1 MSDIFTSN
9 ILHTVV
15 QLQPSEFNDSI
26 DQTILD
32 KLRNKVEGKCDRNG
46 YIKPG
51 STEIVKRSLGQV
63 LQGNFNGSCN
73 FRISFKVD
81 ICNPVEGMVVKVIVK
96 NINKMGLFCEL
107 HNIEPSPL
115 SIILAK
121 QHHLKSDKF
130 ENIKMNSI
138 IQVEIIGVKFDYN
151 DTQIKCIG
159 RLTEDGKTIEE
170 EHEDD
175 EVDET
180 EEMDLG
186 DSTSSEED
194 EEEDE
199 SLSNNNLAGGG
210 KNDIISMVGGTL
222 NKTGELEEE
231 IVLDENLELNLEEVE
246 MEDNQNEINI
256 DEDLGLD
263 FEGEV
268 MDLDAV
274 SRKETEPLFLHE
286 NYEIPNKLTEDVFQR
301 EVRSN
306 SHYAPFIK
314 KPTNK
319 INYHIY
325 LILSDLFI
333 NFYEKYGMR
342 PKKICLST
350 RNKYYKS
357 IKNFMKI
364 NASSY
369 ELEEN
374 DNRTFVL

>member
-32 KLRNKVEGKCDRNG
+32 KLKEKVEGKCDRNG
-46 YIKPG
+46 YIRPG

-73 FRISFKVD
+73 YRISYKVD
-81 ICNPVEGMVVKVIVK
+81 ICNPVEGMIVKVIVK

-121 QHHLKSDKF
+121 QHHLKSEAF
-130 ENIKMNSI
+130 EKVKLNSV
-138 IQVEIIGVKFDYN
+138 IQVEIIGIKFDYN

-159 RLTEDGKTIEE
+159 RLSEDGKSMEE
-170 EHEDD
+170 EYEDD

-186 DSTSSEED
+186 DESTEEE
-194 EEEDE
+194 EEEDDE
-199 SLSNNNLAGGG
+199 ASLSNNSNMNGGG

-222 NKTGELEEE
+222 NQDSNEE
-231 IVLDENLELNLEEVE
+231 VDVGENLELNLEEVE
-246 MEDNQNEINI
+246 MGETEKNDDLE
-256 DEDLGLD
+256 EDLGLE

-268 MDLDAV
+268 LDLDAV
-274 SRKETEPLFLHE
+274 SRKDVEPLFLHE
-286 NYEIPNKLTEDVFQR
+286 NYEIPKKLTEEVFQR
-301 EVRSN
+301 EVRTN
-306 SHYAPFIK
+306 DNYTPFIK

-333 NFYEKYGMR
+333 DFFEKYGMK
-342 PKKICLST
+342 PKKLSLSI
-350 RNKYYKS
+350 RNKYFKS

-374 DNRTFVL
+374 TNRTFVM